1 MATQPAFLETNLKSW
16 KSRTGTLEDAAA
28 FMSNQDTTRPRSSD
42 QTTAHEIAVDVFT
55 GLTMATTLMLRVSL
69 LLDFQRMLKNHSTG
83 ETPCLLLFTNCY
95 AIMFYA
101 LAIDNSFPLF
111 AVSILGVVTGIFF
124 NYFSYRQVSCFLS
137 SLPSTRDDL

>member
-28 FMSNQDTTRPRSSD
+28 FMSNQ
-42 QTTAHEIAVDVFT
+42 
-55 GLTMATTLMLRVSL
+55 
-69 LLDFQRMLKNHSTG
+69 DFQRMLKNHSTG